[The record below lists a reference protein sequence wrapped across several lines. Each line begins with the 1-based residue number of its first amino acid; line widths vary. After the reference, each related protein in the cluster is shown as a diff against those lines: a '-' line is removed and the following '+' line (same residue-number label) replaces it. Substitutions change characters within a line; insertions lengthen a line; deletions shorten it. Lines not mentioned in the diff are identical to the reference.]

1 MFSITYLIVYISSIN
16 AHSLKPFSVFKAIVT
31 PMILWVFIS
40 IPDKD
45 LKQIILVYFQWA
57 KLLSYTVLLNY

>member
-1 MFSITYLIVYISSIN
+1 MFSITYLTVYISSIN
-16 AHSLKPFSVFKAIVT
+16 AHSLKPFSVVKAIVN
-31 PMILWVFIS
+31 PMLLWDFIS

-57 KLLSYTVLLNY
+57 QLLSYTVLLNF